1 MVKDVVNGEIF
12 RADHLV
18 EAVLESRLKGD
29 KEARGQAA
37 APPAAEDDKKK
48 KKKKVVKSTAVKLED
63 SVVKEY
69 EFLLA
74 QVRTS
79 CTESP
84 ASFSKSVYWHSIVR
98 LTTIPGQNWETL
110 LKSTTLSTQ
119 KPVTS
124 FQLRWNSI

>member
-48 KKKKVVKSTAVKLED
+48 KKKKVVKSTAVKMED

-74 QVRTS
+74 QVGRHPHYRPTPLSPLWNLISLAS
-79 CTESP
+79 C
-84 ASFSKSVYWHSIVR
+84 W
-98 LTTIPGQNWETL
+98 
-110 LKSTTLSTQ
+110 
-119 KPVTS
+119 
-124 FQLRWNSI
+124 